1 MTSNDPRAAC
11 TGRTREGSPVY
22 CTGRLTASPP
32 DNGSGPFSG
41 RRFNTFIF
49 LAPDLDHRSWF
60 HEVPDVIGEASG
72 HRGGLAGEGLVR
84 ASEVVV
90 QEVER
95 YGVARFSAF
104 FEKALVKRVKRRM
117 PIRIVRFCRST

>member
-1 MTSNDPRAAC
+1 M
-11 TGRTREGSPVY
+11 
-22 CTGRLTASPP
+22 
-32 DNGSGPFSG
+32 
-41 RRFNTFIF
+41 
-49 LAPDLDHRSWF
+49 
-60 HEVPDVIGEASG
+60 IGEASG